1 MNLNEFF
8 DDLMNGVRARAEV
21 DRDYTQSAFL
31 SEMGERLVDAEEIDG
46 LTPVLFTGTG
56 QRGRRLAVTAY
67 DLDDPDGSVAL
78 AVLDFDDATTPG
90 TLGESEARRLYT
102 TLQKYVEEAVDGTFQ
117 TDREESSPEV
127 QLAEI
132 LRRRGRTITRY
143 RLYLLSNRVLSRRA
157 KDFTSSS
164 IGDTPVEYHV
174 WDIERL
180 HRLHE
185 SNSGREALRIDLR
198 EWAPAGVPAL
208 RVSDGHSTTETYLC
222 ALPARLLADLYGRY
236 GSRLLEGNVRSYL
249 SARGNVNK
257 GIKTTVLSEPDLFIA
272 YNNGITATAT
282 GVTVDN
288 AGTAI
293 VGLDDLQIVNGGQ
306 TTASLFFVA
315 REQRDASQLDDVA
328 VQAKV
333 VVVTP
338 DTARELVPNISR
350 RANSQ
355 NKVSEADFFSNSPF
369 HVRMEELSR
378 RILTPA
384 RPGVSFQTKWFYERT
399 RGQYLN
405 EKSKLSSRE
414 EKQFAA
420 EYPRTQVIT
429 KTDAAKYAVSWAQ
442 RPHLVSRGAQKNFV
456 EFAKDVAARWEATPE
471 EFNDTYFRQLVG
483 QAILYNDIRA
493 TVAKADWYESGYLA
507 NIVTYT
513 VAKLAAAVAATGSEE
528 FDWGM
533 VWQRQGI
540 SDATQEFALHIAF
553 EVRNVLTD
561 DHRPVVN
568 VTEWAKRDACWATV
582 GDLPI
587 ALPKIMAADLVGREA
602 AKNQRRSARVQQKV
616 DDGIHS
622 QAAVLAIDSREWT
635 DLERFC
641 KAKRLLTDKNA
652 GILALV
658 TGRRPGLPSE
668 LQASHLLALRDRAVA
683 NGYRYNK
690 R

>member
-1 MNLNEFF
+1 VKLEEFF
-8 DDLMNGVRARAEV
+8 DDLMNGVHARAEI
-21 DRDYTQSAFL
+21 DRDYTQSAFFN
-31 SEMGERLVDAEEIDG
+31 EMAERLVDAEEIDG

-56 QRGRRLAVTAY
+56 QRGRRLAVSGY
-67 DLDDPDGSVAL
+67 DVDDSDGSVAL
-78 AVLDFDDATTPG
+78 AVLDFEDSPTPG
-90 TLGESEARRLYT
+90 TLAEAEARRMYAALE
-102 TLQKYVEEAVDGTFQ
+102 KYVEEAIDGTFHK
-117 TDREESSPEV
+117 DREESSPEV
-127 QLAEI
+127 SLAEM
-132 LRRRGRTITRY
+132 LRRRGRTITRF

-157 KDFTSSS
+157 KDFTNSS
-164 IGDTPVEYHV
+164 IAETPVEYHV

-185 SNSGREALRIDLR
+185 SNQGRETVQIDLR

-208 RVSDGHSTTETYLC
+208 QVSDGRSTTETYLC
-222 ALPARLLADLYGRY
+222 ALPGRLLADLYGRY

-282 GVTVDN
+282 GVTVDDTG
-288 AGTAI
+288 AAI
-293 VGLDDLQIVNGGQ
+293 IGLEDLQIVNGGQ

-315 REQRDASQLDDVA
+315 REQRDAAQLDDVS

-333 VVVTP
+333 VVVTRE
-338 DTARELVPNISR
+338 TARELVPNISR

-378 RILTPA
+378 RILTPPRA
-384 RPGVSFQTKWFYERT
+384 GVSFQTKWFYERT

-405 EKSKLSSRE
+405 EKSKLSTGD
-414 EKQFAA
+414 EKRFTA
-420 EYPRTQVIT
+420 EYPRKQVIT

-456 EFAKDVAARWEATPE
+456 EFAKDVAERWDAKPE
-471 EFNDTYFRQLVG
+471 DFNETFFRQIVG
-483 QAILYNDIRA
+483 QAILYNEIRA
-493 TVAKADWYESGYLA
+493 AVANADWYESGYLA

-513 VAKLAAAVAATGSEE
+513 VAKLAAAVAATGSDE
-528 FDWGM
+528 FDWGA

-540 SDATQEFALHIAF
+540 SDATREFALRIALQ
-553 EVRNVLTD
+553 VRDVLTD
-561 DHRPVVN
+561 DQRPVVN
-568 VTEWAKRDACWATV
+568 VTEWAKRDACWGAV
-582 GDLPI
+582 RDLRIDLPDAMAGDLV
-587 ALPKIMAADLVGREA
+587 DREA
-602 AKNQRRSARVQQKV
+602 SKSQRRSARVQQTV
-616 DDGIHS
+616 DDGIQA
-622 QAAVLAIDSREWT
+622 QAAVLATDAREWT
-635 DLERFC
+635 ELECFC
-641 KAKRLLTDKNA
+641 KTTRLLTDKDV

-658 TGRRPGLPSE
+658 TARRPGLPSE
-668 LQASHLLALRDRAVA
+668 LQAKHLLGLRDRAVA
-683 NGYRYNK
+683 HGYRYRK

>member
-1 MNLNEFF
+1 VNLEEFF
-8 DDLMNGVRARAEV
+8 DDVMNGVHTRAEI

-90 TLGESEARRLYT
+90 TLSETDARRLYG
-102 TLQKYVEEAVDGTFQ
+102 TLQAYVEEAIDGSFQ
-117 TDREESSPEV
+117 KDREESSPEV
-127 QLAEI
+127 HLAEI
-132 LRRRGRTITRY
+132 LRRRGRSITRH

-157 KDFTSSS
+157 KDFASST

-185 SNSGREALRIDLR
+185 SNQGRETLRIDLR
-198 EWAPAGVPAL
+198 EWAPGGVPAL
-208 RVSDGHSTTETYLC
+208 HVSGGHATTETYLC

-257 GIKTTVLSEPDLFIA
+257 GIRTTVLAEPDLFIA

-282 GVTVDN
+282 GVTVDD

-315 REQRDASQLDDVA
+315 REQRDGSQLDGVS

-338 DTARELVPNISR
+338 GTASELVPNISR

-405 EKSKLSSRE
+405 EKSKLTSRE

-420 EYPRTQVIT
+420 EYPKSQVIT

-442 RPHLVSRGAQKNFV
+442 RPHIVSRGAQKNFV
-456 EFAKDVAARWEATPE
+456 EFAKDVAERWENKPE
-471 EFNDTYFRQLVG
+471 DFNDTYFRQLVG
-483 QAILYNDIRA
+483 QAILYNEIR
-493 TVAKADWYESGYLA
+493 VAVANANWYEKGYLA

-513 VAKLAAAVAATGSEE
+513 VAKLAAVVAATGSEE
-528 FDWGM
+528 FDWAA
-533 VWQRQGI
+533 VWQRQAI
-540 SDATQEFALHIAF
+540 SDTTREFALEVAL
-553 EVRNVLTD
+553 EVRDVLTD
-561 DHRPVVN
+561 ERRPVVN
-568 VTEWAKRDACWATV
+568 VTEWAKRDACWTAV
-582 GDLPI
+582 SDLAMI
-587 ALPKIMAADLVGREA
+587 LPGAMSADLVGREA
-602 AKNQRRSARVQQKV
+602 AKSERRSARVQRKV
-616 DDGIHS
+616 DDGIQS
-622 QAAVLAIDSREWT
+622 QAAVLAIDAREWT
-635 DLERFC
+635 ELERFC
-641 KAKRLLTDKNA
+641 KAKGLLTEKNV

-668 LQASHLLALRDRAVA
+668 LQASNLLQLRARAAA
-683 NGYRYNK
+683 NGYRQSK

>member
-1 MNLNEFF
+1 VKLDEFF
-8 DDLMNGVRARAEV
+8 DDLMNGVRARAEI

-31 SEMGERLVDAEEIDG
+31 NEMGERLVDAEEIDG

-56 QRGRRLAVTAY
+56 QRGRRLAVSGY

-78 AVLDFDDATTPG
+78 AVLDFEDTATPAN
-90 TLGESEARRLYT
+90 LGEAEARRFYT
-102 TLQKYVEEAVDGTFQ
+102 TLEKYVEEAIDGAFHEE
-117 TDREESSPEV
+117 REESSPEV
-127 QLAEI
+127 HLAEM

-164 IGDTPVEYHV
+164 IGATPVEYHV

-185 SNSGREALRIDLR
+185 SNQGREALRIDLR
-198 EWAPAGVPAL
+198 EWAPTGVPAL
-208 RVSDGHSTTETYLC
+208 QVSDGCSTTETYLC
-222 ALPARLLADLYGRY
+222 ALPGRLLADLYGRY

-282 GVTVDN
+282 GVTVDD

-293 VGLDDLQIVNGGQ
+293 VELEDLQIVNGGQ

-315 REQRDASQLDDVA
+315 REQRDAAQLDDVS

-338 DTARELVPNISR
+338 ETARELVPNISR

-369 HVRMEELSR
+369 HVRMEALSR

-405 EKSKLSSRE
+405 EKSKLSARD
-414 EKQFAA
+414 EKQFTA
-420 EYPRTQVIT
+420 EYPRSQVIT

-471 EFNDTYFRQLVG
+471 EFNETYFRQLVG
-483 QAILYNDIRA
+483 QAILYNEIRA
-493 TVAKADWYESGYLA
+493 AVANADWYESGYLA

-513 VAKLAAAVAATGSEE
+513 VATLAAAVAATGSEE
-528 FDWGM
+528 FDWGA

-540 SDATQEFALHIAF
+540 SDPTREFALRIAL

-561 DHRPVVN
+561 DDRPVVN
-568 VTEWAKRDACWATV
+568 VTEWAKRDACWAAV
-582 GDLPI
+582 RDLPM
-587 ALPKIMAADLVGREA
+587 ALPETMDADLVGREA
-602 AKNQRRSARVQQKV
+602 AKSQRRSARTQQKV
-616 DDGIHS
+616 DDGIQA
-622 QAAVLAIDSREWT
+622 QAAVLAIDAREWT
-635 DLERFC
+635 ELERFC
-641 KAKRLLTDKNA
+641 KTKRLLTDKDI

-668 LQASHLLALRDRAVA
+668 LQASHLLGLRDRAAA
-683 NGYRYNK
+683 NGYRYKK

>member
-1 MNLNEFF
+1 VNLDDFF
-8 DDLMNGVRARAEV
+8 DDLMNGVHARAEI

-31 SEMGERLVDAEEIDG
+31 SEMAERLVDAEEIDD
-46 LTPVLFTGTG
+46 LTPVLFSGTG
-56 QRGRRLAVTAY
+56 QRGRRLAVSGY

-78 AVLDFDDATTPG
+78 AVLDFEDSTTPG
-90 TLGESEARRLYT
+90 ALAEAEARRMYAAVE
-102 TLQKYVEEAVDGTFQ
+102 KYIQESIDGSFKK
-117 TDREESSPEV
+117 DREESSPEV
-127 QLAEI
+127 HLAEM

-143 RLYLLSNRVLSRRA
+143 RLYLVSNRILSRRA

-164 IGDTPVEYHV
+164 IEGTPVEYHV

-180 HRLHE
+180 YRLHE
-185 SNSGREALRIDLR
+185 SNQGREALRIDLR
-198 EWAPAGVPAL
+198 EWAPGGVPAL
-208 RVSDGHSTTETYLC
+208 QVSDGHSTTATYLC
-222 ALPARLLADLYGRY
+222 ALPGRLLADLYGRY

-257 GIKTTVLSEPDLFIA
+257 GIRTTVLSEPDLFIA

-282 GVTVDN
+282 DVTVADGG
-288 AGTAI
+288 AAI
-293 VGLDDLQIVNGGQ
+293 VGLEDLQIVNGGQ

-315 REQRDASQLDDVA
+315 REQRDTAQLDDVS

-333 VVVTP
+333 VVVTRE
-338 DTARELVPNISR
+338 TARELVPNISR

-405 EKSKLSSRE
+405 EKAKLPTRD
-414 EKQFAA
+414 EKRFTA
-420 EYPRTQVIT
+420 EYPRNQVIT
-429 KTDAAKYAVSWAQ
+429 KTDAAKYAVSWAR

-456 EFAKDVAARWEATPE
+456 EFAKDVAERWETKPE
-471 EFNDTYFRQLVG
+471 EFNETYFRQLVG
-483 QAILYNDIRA
+483 QAILYNEIRTAVA
-493 TVAKADWYESGYLA
+493 TAEWYESGYLA

-513 VAKLAAAVAATGSEE
+513 VAKLAVAVAATGSDE
-528 FDWGM
+528 FDWGA
-533 VWQRQGI
+533 VWQRQRI
-540 SDATQEFALHIAF
+540 SDATRKFALRIAL

-561 DHRPVVN
+561 DGRPVVN
-568 VTEWAKRDACWATV
+568 VTEWAKRDVCWDV
-582 GDLPI
+582 VRDLPI
-587 ALPKIMAADLVGREA
+587 DLPATMSGDLVARDA
-602 AKNQRRSARVQQKV
+602 AKSERRSARAQQKI
-616 DDGIHS
+616 DDGIQA
-622 QAAVLAIDSREWT
+622 QAAVLAIEPREWME
-635 DLERFC
+635 LERFC
-641 KAKRLLTDKNA
+641 KTTRLLTEKDV

-658 TGRRPGLPSE
+658 TGTRPGLPSE
-668 LQASHLLALRDRAVA
+668 LQSRHLLGLRDRAVA
-683 NGYRYNK
+683 HGYRYRK

>member
-1 MNLNEFF
+1 MKLDEFF

-31 SEMGERLVDAEEIDG
+31 NEMGERLVDAEEIDA

-56 QRGRRLAVTAY
+56 RRGRRLAVSGY

-78 AVLDFDDATTPG
+78 AVLDFEDATTPV
-90 TLGESEARRLYT
+90 TLGEADARRIYT
-102 TLQKYVEEAVDGTFQ
+102 TLQKFVEEAIAGAFQ
-117 TDREESSPEV
+117 EEREESSPEV
-127 QLAEI
+127 HLAET

-157 KDFTSSS
+157 KDFTSSD
-164 IGDTPVEYHV
+164 IGGTPVEYHV

-180 HRLHE
+180 YRLHE
-185 SNSGREALRIDLR
+185 SNQSREALRIDLR

-208 RVSDGHSTTETYLC
+208 QVSGGHSTTETYLC
-222 ALPARLLADLYGRY
+222 ALPGRLLADLYGRY

-282 GVTVDN
+282 GVTVDD
-288 AGTAI
+288 AGAAI
-293 VGLDDLQIVNGGQ
+293 VELEDLQIVNGGQ

-315 REQRDASQLDDVA
+315 REQRDAAQLDDVS

-338 DTARELVPNISR
+338 ETARELVPNISR

-355 NKVSEADFFSNSPF
+355 NKVNEADFFSNSPF
-369 HVRMEELSR
+369 HIRMEELSR
-378 RILTPA
+378 RILTPTQ
-384 RPGVSFQTKWFYERT
+384 PGVSFQTKWFYERT

-405 EKSKLSSRE
+405 EKSKLSSRDQ
-414 EKQFAA
+414 KQFTA
-420 EYPRTQVIT
+420 EYPRNQVIT
-429 KTDAAKYAVSWAQ
+429 KTDAAKYAVSWAR

-456 EFAKDVAARWEATPE
+456 EFAKDVAARWDATPE
-471 EFNDTYFRQLVG
+471 EFNETYFRQLVG
-483 QAILYNDIRA
+483 QAILYNQIRA
-493 TVAKADWYESGYLA
+493 SVANADWYESGYLA

-513 VAKLAAAVAATGSEE
+513 VAKLADAVAAAGSEE
-528 FDWGM
+528 FDWGA

-540 SDATQEFALHIAF
+540 SDATRDFALHIAL

-561 DHRPVVN
+561 DRRPVVN
-568 VTEWAKRDACWATV
+568 VTEWAKRDACWEAV
-582 GDLPI
+582 RDLSLP
-587 ALPKIMAADLVGREA
+587 LPKTMAADLVGREA
-602 AKNQRRSARVQQKV
+602 AKSQRRSARTQQKI
-616 DDGIHS
+616 DDGIEA
-622 QAAVLAIDSREWT
+622 QAAVLAIDAREWT
-635 DLERFC
+635 ELERFC
-641 KAKRLLTDKNA
+641 RGKRLLSDKDV

-668 LQASHLLALRDRAVA
+668 LQASHLLGLRDRAVA
-683 NGYRYNK
+683 NGYRYK
-690 R
+690 RR